1 MPNYYGFMF
10 DDDALYFSSF
20 YVNLTERGYN
30 LPAVFIEKNKDMLGD
45 IIMTGFRNWF
55 DIKFALNESVDVGH
69 SN

>member
-1 MPNYYGFMF
+1 MF

-20 YVNLTERGYN
+20 YVNLTERGYS

-45 IIMTGFRNWF
+45 VIMNGFRNWF
-55 DIKFALNESVDVGH
+55 DIKFALNESVDIQN